1 MAVNLAT
8 KYSAKVDEAIKNGAL
23 SQPSV
28 NNDYDFIGVKNVK
41 VYSFDPVAM
50 NDYTRSGSN
59 RYGTPQELPG
69 IT

>member
-28 NNDYDFIGVKNVK
+28 NNDYDFITSQIIVPSAGRK
-41 VYSFDPVAM
+41 
-50 NDYTRSGSN
+50 
-59 RYGTPQELPG
+59 
-69 IT
+69 

>member
-28 NNDYDFIGVKNVK
+28 NNDYDFIGVKTVK